1 MLHADTLDPRAGPR
15 EDGLIIGHPCPGH
28 ASTRRAAS
36 LVWHRVYA
44 DFLMPSR
51 LGAYRGLLEAAQR
64 ADYRVTAIQEFW
76 DLLGDVDTDP
86 PTAGAMWQVERA
98 LGVNG
103 SYFFRLSTLD
113 LALMAAIG
121 EAGGEVSYHYE
132 ELAAVAKDR
141 RSRTREDAL
150 RHLPEAQDR
159 FRRNLGRLRSVTGL
173 PMRVVA
179 SHGDFV
185 NRRLGIANWVIL
197 ADRQFRRDVGVEL
210 EAYDDE
216 LMSQLP
222 IRSTDTAP
230 PRCWIPDDP
239 LAAIRRGEP
248 VVYVLV
254 HPRHWRVDRAGN
266 ARDDLRRL
274 WEGTGFREDDDA
286 RAVETNRRRPAR
298 ASRPDRGIWRR

>member
-1 MLHADTLDPRAGPR
+1 M
-15 EDGLIIGHPCPGH
+15 
-28 ASTRRAAS
+28 
-36 LVWHRVYA
+36 WHRVYA

-51 LGAYRGLLEAAQR
+51 LDAYRCLLEAAQR
-64 ADYRVTAIQEFW
+64 ADYRVMAIQEFW
-76 DLLGDVDTDP
+76 GLLGEGAISPAQRFLVLRHDVDTDP

-113 LALMAAIG
+113 VALMSAIA

-185 NRRLGIANWVIL
+185 NRRLGIANWVML

-222 IRSTDTAP
+222 LRSTDTAP
-230 PRCWIPDDP
+230 PRYWIPDDP
-239 LAAIRRGEP
+239 LGAIMRGEP

-266 ARDDLRRL
+266 ARDDLKRL
-274 WEGTGFREDDDA
+274 WEGTAYRFPTTRRE
-286 RAVETNRRRPAR
+286 RE
-298 ASRPDRGIWRR
+298 